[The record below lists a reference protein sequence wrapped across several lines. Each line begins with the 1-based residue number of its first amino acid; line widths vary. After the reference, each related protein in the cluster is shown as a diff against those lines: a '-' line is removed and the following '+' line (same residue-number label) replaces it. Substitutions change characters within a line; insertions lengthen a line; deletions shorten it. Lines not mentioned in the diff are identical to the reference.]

1 MFSKNDFHFCLSKLL
16 YFQTNDIA
24 QNNDSLKK
32 STFFFF
38 LIIYL
43 AEKKIQKLKNIK
55 NVIKLSI
62 KLYVGFLL
70 SFQEIFLK

>member
-1 MFSKNDFHFCLSKLL
+1 MMSLL
-16 YFQTNDIA
+16 ESYGGDI
-24 QNNDSLKK
+24 
-32 STFFFF
+32 FF